1 MGVMGVPGGV
11 VEIPLM
17 RVELGYPSDLFLFL
31 FHISFSFLRAAG
43 WEQENIWLSEY
54 KRWFAR
60 APPFPFFLVLGSFP
74 PVVGF
79 GAVGWDLGFV
89 SPVGCSLTPFLI
101 S

>member
-1 MGVMGVPGGV
+1 MVCKGSP
-11 VEIPLM
+11 
-17 RVELGYPSDLFLFL
+17 
-31 FHISFSFLRAAG
+31 FSFL
-43 WEQENIWLSEY
+43 
-54 KRWFAR
+54 
-60 APPFPFFLVLGSFP
+60 LVLGSFP